1 MLNDD
6 AYVLMVTRRELGVG
20 NPELGNLLMIKFF
33 RSLEAGPEMPG
44 QILLLNG
51 GVHLAL
57 DDSSVLEILR
67 RLEERGVEIQVCG
80 TCLNFFGA
88 SERLSVGR
96 IGTMDQTVAA
106 LAHSPRS
113 IVL

>member
-1 MLNDD
+1 MPSND
-6 AYVLMVTRRELGVG
+6 AYVLMIARRELGDG

-33 RSLEAGPEMPG
+33 RSLETGPSRPG

-57 DDSSVLEILR
+57 DDSPILDVLR
-67 RLEERGVEIQVCG
+67 RLEEDGVEIQACG
-80 TCLNFFGA
+80 TCLNFFGVG
-88 SERLSVGR
+88 ERLAVGR
-96 IGTMDQTVAA
+96 IGTMDQTVAS
-106 LAHSPRS
+106 LTGSSRT